1 MRKIFYMP
9 VCEADPVVDRMLRTN
24 EDVDSAA
31 LGIILEIVG
40 AGFGK
45 RFDF

>member
-1 MRKIFYMP
+1 MP
-9 VCEADPVVDRMLRTN
+9 ICKVDPVVDSVLRTN
-24 EDVDSAA
+24 GDVDSAA